1 MSKILSF
8 SSSDIFLIEGVYY
21 SSGFLS
27 DTKDQLITVQS
38 TLASEGISSMQ
49 CSIDGIDWA
58 DVLNSEFACTPTGV
72 QSYKECQEGLSY
84 RVKSSTQ
91 ILKVKILV

>member
-8 SSSDIFLIEGVYY
+8 SSSDIFLVEGIYY

-49 CSIDGIDWA
+49 CSIDGID
-58 DVLNSEFACTPTGV
+58 
-72 QSYKECQEGLSY
+72 
-84 RVKSSTQ
+84 
-91 ILKVKILV
+91 